1 MLNEEKL
8 SNSFWRAIVYIAFY
22 ILSSGKLKVNTDKT
36 PYELWYGR
44 QPQSNI
50 LKCLE
55 VTVTSKEMR
64 MTLESSTPGLM
75 KEYF

>member
-8 SNSFWRAIVYIAFY
+8 SDSFQREFVYTTIY
-22 ILSSGKLKVNTDKT
+22 ILNRGQLRVNKDNT

-55 VTVTSKEMR
+55 VTVTSKETR